1 MKPVES
7 EAFTSYMR
15 ERGVDEDKIPTLEKF
30 SQGNI
35 GKGLKLAQSDDFIS
49 MIQTIMLLLKTAS
62 KMPFSELLESI
73 AKLEE
78 YKLSIKDC
86 FGFMQMWL
94 SGYSDL

>member
-15 ERGVDEDKIPTLEKF
+15 EKGVDEDKIPTLEKF

-49 MIQTIMLLLKTAS
+49 MIQTIMLLLKIRIS
-62 KMPFSELLESI
+62 RYHICIKPKQSLM
-73 AKLEE
+73 
-78 YKLSIKDC
+78 LS
-86 FGFMQMWL
+86 L
-94 SGYSDL
+94 YS